1 MCVYLIVWKCMIIF
15 VCSCS
20 LLWMG
25 VYVVCI
31 FIYGNFSLVYI
42 YVFLFVIFDDFIL
55 KCIIIECV

>member
-1 MCVYLIVWKCMIIF
+1 MYNYICICR
-15 VCSCS
+15 CS

-31 FIYGNFSLVYI
+31 FIYGNFSLVYM